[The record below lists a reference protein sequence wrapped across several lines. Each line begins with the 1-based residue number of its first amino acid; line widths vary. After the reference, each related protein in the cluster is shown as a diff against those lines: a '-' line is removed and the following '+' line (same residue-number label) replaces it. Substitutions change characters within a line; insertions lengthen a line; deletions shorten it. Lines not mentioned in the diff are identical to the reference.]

1 MRTKSSGSRMS
12 DRDNSGQHATT
23 RVVVATIA
31 LLALGALRLVAQTN
45 EHSAQVESS
54 GPVLVIIP
62 VEGMSCSACVARVKK
77 ALKAVK
83 GVKEVHVI
91 LEKREAEVRYDPK
104 KTSPEKFTKA
114 VGDLGYKA
122 ARPKKKESPP

>member
-1 MRTKSSGSRMS
+1 MS

-62 VEGMSCSACVARVKK
+62 VEGMSCSACVARVK
-77 ALKAVK
+77 
-83 GVKEVHVI
+83 GVKEVHVN